1 MASERGG
8 RRHNLLTLFLLAAHG
23 MTDDLVA
30 RLAAAGFSEVR
41 PAHGRVFENLDPR
54 GTRLSDL
61 AARAQMTHQS
71 MSELVRALE
80 AAGYVERR
88 PDPTDGRAKLVCLTP
103 LGRRLLKVAVRE
115 IAEIEAAWFGRLRR
129 VTGPEELRAALQEVI
144 RGHMLPVGSDD
155 GPPDNDAAGGPRSG
169 RRARASR

>member
-41 PAHGRVFENLDPR
+41 PAHGRVFENLDPQ

-103 LGRRLLKVAVRE
+103 LGRRLLKLAVRE

-129 VTGPEELRAALQEVI
+129 VTGPEELRAALLEVI
-144 RGHMLPVGSDD
+144 RGHLLPVGSDD
-155 GPPDNDAAGGPRSG
+155 GQPGNDAAGGPRSG